1 MNPDDLIRIARHL
14 AVGGVSDG
22 RGRPRQADLCRAVST
37 AYYALF
43 HALAR
48 CCADMLVGSAV
59 ARRRQGTWDRMYRAL
74 EHGLAKNQCND
85 QQQMRL
91 FPPGIQ
97 DFGRH
102 FVGMQRFRHQAD
114 YAPNGTFSR
123 SQALELINE
132 CERVIADLRSA
143 PTIDQR
149 AFAVHVLFRP
159 RRD

>member
-14 AVGGVSDG
+14 ATGGVSGG

-59 ARRRQGTWDRMYRAL
+59 ARRRQNAWDRMYRAL
-74 EHGLAKNQCND
+74 EHGLVKNQCND
-85 QQQMRL
+85 LQQMQL
-91 FPPGIQ
+91 FPPDIQ
-97 DFGRH
+97 GFGRH
-102 FVGMQRFRHQAD
+102 FVAMQRFRHQAD
-114 YAPNGTFSR
+114 YAPHQTFSR
-123 SQALELINE
+123 SQTLELINE
-132 CERVIADLRSA
+132 CERVIPDLRGA
-143 PTIDQR
+143 PAIDQR
-149 AFAVHVLFRP
+149 AFAVHILFRT